1 MRPQTSPDLTRL
13 TVMSAVGAFTVTK
26 ENIEDDRAL
35 LKTGVIGLG
44 TEVEKQPILDRYI
57 PAHPVD
63 RYTFKKWNTDD
74 WSRHN
79 ENKFFQSEQ
88 DRSAAE
94 NTREEAKQLIQSAMN
109 KTNSTQTEVT
119 ERLGERLQNINLWKF
134 ELEKTI
140 RDMVSPLGL
149 KYN

>member
-1 MRPQTSPDLTRL
+1 MYYFQ
-13 TVMSAVGAFTVTK
+13 
-26 ENIEDDRAL
+26 
-35 LKTGVIGLG
+35 
-44 TEVEKQPILDRYI
+44 
-57 PAHPVD
+57 
-63 RYTFKKWNTDD
+63 KWNTDD

-119 ERLGERLQNINLWKF
+119 ERLGERLQNVNLWKF

-140 RDMVSPLGL
+140 RDMVSLFPPIKQFDNFLVSDSGDRAADCGEEAAGVQYPGHRGAAPHRPGL
-149 KYN
+149 SGQQAEED

>member
-1 MRPQTSPDLTRL
+1 
-13 TVMSAVGAFTVTK
+13 MSAVGAFTVTK

-35 LKTGVIGLG
+35 LKTGVIGTG

-63 RYTFKKWNTDD
+63 RYTLKKWNTDD

-140 RDMVSPLGL
+140 RDMVSWYLDFSL
-149 KYN
+149 V

>member
-1 MRPQTSPDLTRL
+1 
-13 TVMSAVGAFTVTK
+13 MSAVGAFTVTK

-35 LKTGVIGLG
+35 LKTGVIGTG

-63 RYTFKKWNTDD
+63 RYTFKKWSTDD

-79 ENKFFQSEQ
+79 ENKYFQSEQ

-94 NTREEAKQLIQSAMN
+94 NTREEAKQLIHATMN

-140 RDMVSPLGL
+140 RDMVGAE
-149 KYN
+149 

>member
-1 MRPQTSPDLTRL
+1 
-13 TVMSAVGAFTVTK
+13 MSAVGAFTVTK

-35 LKTGVIGLG
+35 LKTGVIGTG

-140 RDMVSPLGL
+140 RDMVGPPGR
-149 KYN
+149 KYHLFDNFLASDC

>member
-1 MRPQTSPDLTRL
+1 M
-13 TVMSAVGAFTVTK
+13 
-26 ENIEDDRAL
+26 
-35 LKTGVIGLG
+35 
-44 TEVEKQPILDRYI
+44 EKQPILDRYI

-74 WSRHN
+74 WFRHN
-79 ENKFFQSEQ
+79 ENKYFQSEQ
-88 DRSAAE
+88 DRGAAE
-94 NTREEAKQLIQSAMN
+94 NTREEAKQLIHATMN

-140 RDMVSPLGL
+140 RDMVGAE
-149 KYN
+149 

>member
-1 MRPQTSPDLTRL
+1 MINVQ
-13 TVMSAVGAFTVTK
+13 
-26 ENIEDDRAL
+26 
-35 LKTGVIGLG
+35 
-44 TEVEKQPILDRYI
+44 VEKQPILDRYI

-74 WSRHN
+74 WFRHN

-88 DRSAAE
+88 DRGQAE
-94 NTREEAKQLIQSAMN
+94 NTREEAKQLIQSSQN
-109 KTNSTQTEVT
+109 KTNSTQSEVT

-140 RDMVSPLGL
+140 RDMVRINTDQLWDLSFPSSVLL
-149 KYN
+149 INSQKPHSSILIFKFNLTLQNLTPT